1 MKLINERGVIMD
13 WKILILSIFYVIIS
27 VLSNIITF
35 EQLHNFFMIAG
46 IVLSLVGLF
55 QMLVYFFKKNY
66 LLENDFSFS
75 LGVLFLIGG
84 IIVALKPDFIVM
96 NYPIALSVLVV
107 LDSVLRLQY
116 AMNLL
121 RLSSMKNNKWF
132 LILILAFIPLV
143 WAMIMILSNLDFT
156 QQGYFLSALLIV
168 DAIANFIT
176 VFYYKSVANDYAYV
190 DRGIFDNKI
199 VKIDED

>member
-1 MKLINERGVIMD
+1 MD

-46 IVLSLVGLF
+46 IVLALVGLF

-176 VFYYKSVANDYAYV
+176 VFYYKSVANDYAYI

-199 VKIDED
+199 VKIEED